1 VRDKL
6 YRQRGLEESQRIMPA
21 EELEQTNVFTVS
33 QLNSQIKRL
42 LEGHYR
48 FVWVKGEISNF
59 RVPASGH
66 CYFTLKDEHSQI
78 RAVLFRVQ
86 QRALRFAPEDG
97 LQVVCQGRISVYEPR
112 GEYQLIIDV
121 MEPLGFGQLQLA
133 FEQLKKR
140 LEAEGL
146 FDSQRK
152 KQLPP
157 CPQRIALVTSGTGAA
172 IRDILKVLQRA
183 PYPITVTLCPV
194 RVQGAGAAGEIAQAI
209 DVING
214 LADTYLWDV
223 MIVGRGGGSL
233 EDLWSFNEETVARAM
248 ARTRVPIISAVG
260 HEIDWTI
267 ADLVADFRAPTPTA
281 AAEWVVTRLN
291 QIQQDLKDHQAL
303 LIRFAQQRLES
314 PRRMLGFLHQRL
326 LDPRKRLADLRLLV
340 DDRFARL
347 HLAWNHRI
355 NQARG
360 DVERGHQHL
369 VFYHPA
375 GRIREGR
382 ERLRQ
387 RAKELGLQQRLA
399 LERCQARLHQTLVRL
414 QSLNPLAVLERG
426 YSITYRLP
434 GERIV
439 TSEAMV
445 KLGQKI
451 RVQLAEGALECLVE
465 KKQARTGSLREEMRT
480 REPQEDGTV

>member
-1 VRDKL
+1 LRDKH
-6 YRQRGLEESQRIMPA
+6 YRQRSLAESQRIMPA
-21 EELEQTNVFTVS
+21 EELERTNVFTVS
-33 QLNSQIKRL
+33 QLNSRIKQL

-59 RVPASGH
+59 RIPASGH

-97 LQVVCQGRISVYEPR
+97 LQVICQGRISVYEPR

-133 FEQLKKR
+133 FEQLKKK
-140 LEAEGL
+140 LDAEGL
-146 FDSQRK
+146 FDPQRK
-152 KQLPP
+152 KPLPV

-183 PYPITVTLCPV
+183 PYPVTVTLCPV
-194 RVQGAGAAGEIAQAI
+194 RVQGAGAAGEIAGAI

-214 LADTYLWDV
+214 LADTYHWDV

-233 EDLWSFNEETVARAM
+233 EDLWSFNEEIVARAM

-281 AAEWVVTRLN
+281 AAEWAVTRLG
-291 QIQQDLKDHQAL
+291 QIQQGLKNYRERL
-303 LIRFAQQRLES
+303 VRFAQQRLES
-314 PRRMLGFLHQRL
+314 PRRTLSFLHQRL
-326 LDPRKRLADLRLLV
+326 VDPRKRLADLRLLV

-347 HLAWNHRI
+347 HLAWSYRI
-355 NQARG
+355 KRAREEVG
-360 DVERGHQHL
+360 REQQHL
-369 VFYHPA
+369 ALCHPA
-375 GRIREGR
+375 GRIRDCR

-387 RAKELGLQQRLA
+387 RAKVLNWQQQLT
-399 LERCQARLHQTLVRL
+399 LERCQARLGQTVVRL

-434 GERIV
+434 EERIV
-439 TSEAMV
+439 TSQAMV
-445 KLGQKI
+445 KLGQKV

-465 KKQARTGSLREEMRT
+465 NKRVGTGSLREEMRI
-480 REPQEDGTV
+480 REPQEDGTL

>member
-1 VRDKL
+1 MRDKL
-6 YRQRGLEESQRIMPA
+6 HGQRSFEESQRIMPA
-21 EELEQTNVFTVS
+21 EDLEQSNVFTVS

-59 RVPASGH
+59 RMPASGH

-133 FEQLKKR
+133 FEQLKKK
-140 LEAEGL
+140 LETEGL
-146 FDSQRK
+146 FDPQRK
-152 KQLPP
+152 KPLPV

-194 RVQGAGAAGEIAQAI
+194 RVQGAGAAGEIAEAI
-209 DVING
+209 DVVNG
-214 LADTYLWDV
+214 LADAYHWDV

-233 EDLWSFNEETVARAM
+233 EDLWSFNEEIVARAM

-281 AAEWVVTRLN
+281 AAEWAVTRLS
-291 QIQQDLKDHQAL
+291 QIQQNLKDRQAR

-326 LDPRKRLADLRLLV
+326 IDPRKRLADLRLFV
-340 DDRFARL
+340 DDRFSRL

-360 DVERGHQHL
+360 DVGREHQHL
-369 VFYHPA
+369 AFCHPA
-375 GRIREGR
+375 GRIRDCR

-387 RAKELGLQQRLA
+387 RAKELHWQQQLA
-399 LERCQARLHQTLVRL
+399 LERCQARLRQTLVRL

-434 GERIV
+434 GEKIV

-445 KLGQKI
+445 KLGQTI

-465 KKQARTGSLREEMRT
+465 KKQVGTGSLMEEMRT